1 MLKYD
6 GEEYNLSC
14 LFQWELL
21 SKLLTSMAKKQNE
34 INKIIRSGGININQN
49 VSDTNFDSLIEKD
62 DEPEIELPDSIGK
75 ELKEKFKNIDK
86 KLKNLNVLE
95 QWIKTLDKKTN
106 TLKDNFTGL
115 NDTVTILKKDVDD
128 NKNGIEELN
137 KKIED
142 LNNKHFKLVTEVPN
156 DENEE
161 KEIENEDENIKGILE
176 EKIIELQKDNE
187 SYKKDIANIKKEIN
201 DMKKDIEELKKKE
214 NSDNELNQKGIND
227 LISKFNS
234 FENNNKNLFNKI
246 SDLEKNQSKK
256 ELEEEK
262 KMEKKDDKESQI
274 SKEQM
279 NQILKLINDNKLKI
293 NDIQREIQSFPEKYN
308 MDPLKNQID
317 EIMQNFESVL
327 TKSDIIP
334 IKEKINDHQ
343 NEIDIIK
350 DNIQQQDEII
360 AKLKNDLLNFS
371 KKIESFSGM
380 LLMLQS
386 DAGSKVTSSSGGGTG
401 KGGVDP
407 VVFSN
412 AMKIINQQILSL
424 QNDCNEFKRNFNEI
438 LPLLNKLSTIDDL
451 RNLEEVLKA
460 LLEEYKLLAQRRFAD
475 KIDTQKNLKLLDTQ
489 IKHFINE
496 YIEKNEKGD
505 NWMLASKPVG
515 GYKCASCERYL
526 GELTNKFE
534 YLPWNKYPNR
544 DYVDKPY
551 RMGNGFSKMLQKLS
565 LDVKKESDGNNVNI
579 NNITIDDVENDEKRM
594 TSEEYNKKRT
604 VLPKVRASTND
615 DGKRINKET
624 QMENEKL
631 SDSLKA
637 KNIGFNDEAKVVKI
651 YKKIKN
657 INTDGK

>member
-34 INKIIRSGGININQN
+34 INNIIRSGGININQN
-49 VSDTNFDSLIEKD
+49 VSETNFESLLGKD
-62 DEPEIELPDSIGK
+62 DEPEIELPDSYGK
-75 ELKEKFKNIDK
+75 ELKEKLKNIDK
-86 KLKNLNVLE
+86 KLRNMNVLE
-95 QWIKTLDKKTN
+95 QWVKSLEKKTT
-106 TLKDNFTGL
+106 TLKDNFNGL
-115 NDTVTILKKDVDD
+115 NDTVTNLKKDVDN

-137 KKIED
+137 KKMED
-142 LNNKHFKLVTEVPN
+142 LNNKHFKLVTEVPS

-161 KEIENEDENIKGILE
+161 KENENINILE
-176 EKIIELQKDNE
+176 EKINELQKDNE
-187 SYKKDIANIKKEIN
+187 SYKNDIANIKKEIN

-214 NSDNELNQKGIND
+214 NSDNELNKKNLND

-234 FENNNKNLFNKI
+234 FENNNKNLFDKI
-246 SDLEKNQSKK
+246 SNIEKNQSKK
-256 ELEEEK
+256 EIEEEK
-262 KMEKKDDKESQI
+262 KSEKKDNESQI

-279 NQILKLINDNKLKI
+279 NQILKLINDNKLRI
-293 NDIQREIQSFPEKYN
+293 NDLQKEIQSFPEKYN

-317 EIMQNFESVL
+317 EIMQHFESVV

-334 IKEKINDHQ
+334 IKDKLIENQ

-350 DNIQQQDEII
+350 DNIQQQDELI

-380 LLMLQS
+380 LLMIQS
-386 DAGSKVTSSSGGGTG
+386 DAGNKVSSSSGGGSG

-438 LPLLNKLSTIDDL
+438 LPLLNKLSTVDDL

-565 LDVKKESDGNNVNI
+565 LDVKKEGDNNNDNI
-579 NNITIDDVENDEKRM
+579 NNIIIDDVDNDEKRF
-594 TSEEYNKKRT
+594 TSEDYNKKRT
-604 VLPKVRASTND
+604 VLPRVRASTND
-615 DGKRINKET
+615 DGKKINKET

-631 SDSLKA
+631 SDSLKT
-637 KNIGFNDEAKVVKI
+637 KTIGFNDEAKVVKI

>member
-1 MLKYD
+1 MLKFD

-21 SKLLTSMAKKQNE
+21 SKLLTSMAKRQNE
-34 INKIIRSGGININQN
+34 ITNIIKNGGINVNQN
-49 VSDTNFDSLIEKD
+49 VSDTNFESLLGKD
-62 DEPEIELPDSIGK
+62 DVQDIDLPDSYGK
-75 ELKEKFKNIDK
+75 ELKEKLKNIDK
-86 KLKNLNVLE
+86 KLKNMNILE
-95 QWIKTLDKKTN
+95 QWVKTLEKKTN

-115 NDTVTILKKDVDD
+115 NDTVTNLKKDVDD

-142 LNNKHFKLVTEVPN
+142 LNNKHFKLVTEVP
-156 DENEE
+156 
-161 KEIENEDENIKGILE
+161 KEGKEENEDFENVKEVLE
-176 EKIIELQKDNE
+176 EKINELQKDNE

-201 DMKKDIEELKKKE
+201 DMKKDIDELKQKQ
-214 NSDNELNQKGIND
+214 NSDNELNKKGLND

-234 FENNNKNLFNKI
+234 FENNNKDLFSKI
-246 SDLEKNQSKK
+246 SEIEKSKK
-256 ELEEEK
+256 DQEEK
-262 KMEKKDDKESQI
+262 KEEKKDNNEAQI
-274 SKEQM
+274 SKDQL

-293 NDIQREIQSFPEKYN
+293 NDLQKEIQLFPEKYN
-308 MDPLKNQID
+308 MTPLKTQID
-317 EIMQNFESVL
+317 EIIQNMELFL
-327 TKSDIIP
+327 TKSDLIP
-334 IKEKINDHQ
+334 VKEKLVDQQ

-451 RNLEEVLKA
+451 RNLEQVLKA

-565 LDVKKESDGNNVNI
+565 LDVKKDSDNNNVNV
-579 NNITIDDVENDEKRM
+579 NNITIDDIENDEKRI
-594 TSEEYNKKRT
+594 TTEEYNKKRT

-615 DGKRINKET
+615 DGKKINRET
-624 QMENEKL
+624 QIENEKL

>member
-1 MLKYD
+1 MLKFD

-21 SKLLTSMAKKQNE
+21 SKLLTSMAKRQNE
-34 INKIIRSGGININQN
+34 ITNIIKNGGINVNQN
-49 VSDTNFDSLIEKD
+49 VSDTNFESLLGKD
-62 DEPEIELPDSIGK
+62 DVQDIDLPDSYGK
-75 ELKEKFKNIDK
+75 ELKEKLKNIDK
-86 KLKNLNVLE
+86 KLKNMNILE
-95 QWIKTLDKKTN
+95 QWVKTLEKKTN

-115 NDTVTILKKDVDD
+115 NDTVTNLKKDVDD

-142 LNNKHFKLVTEVPN
+142 LNNKHFKLVTEVP
-156 DENEE
+156 
-161 KEIENEDENIKGILE
+161 KEGKEENEDFENVKEVLE
-176 EKIIELQKDNE
+176 EKINELQKDNE

-201 DMKKDIEELKKKE
+201 DMKKDIDELKQKQ
-214 NSDNELNQKGIND
+214 NSDNELNKKGLND

-234 FENNNKNLFNKI
+234 FENNNKDLLSKI
-246 SDLEKNQSKK
+246 SEIEKSKK
-256 ELEEEK
+256 DQEEEK
-262 KMEKKDDKESQI
+262 KEEKKDNNEAQI
-274 SKEQM
+274 SKDQL

-293 NDIQREIQSFPEKYN
+293 NDLQKEIQLFPEKYN
-308 MDPLKNQID
+308 MTPLKTQID
-317 EIMQNFESVL
+317 EIIQNMELFL
-327 TKSDIIP
+327 TKSDLIP
-334 IKEKINDHQ
+334 VKEKLVDQQ

-412 AMKIINQQILSL
+412 AMKIIKQQILSL

-451 RNLEEVLKA
+451 RNLEQVLKA

-565 LDVKKESDGNNVNI
+565 LDVKKEGDNNNDNI
-579 NNITIDDVENDEKRM
+579 NNIIIDDVDNDEKRF
-594 TSEEYNKKRT
+594 TSEDYNKKRT
-604 VLPKVRASTND
+604 VLPRVRASTND
-615 DGKRINKET
+615 DGKKINKET

-631 SDSLKA
+631 SDSLKT
-637 KNIGFNDEAKVVKI
+637 KTIGFNDEAKVVKI

>member
-1 MLKYD
+1 MLKFD

-21 SKLLTSMAKKQNE
+21 SKLLTSMAKRQNE
-34 INKIIRSGGININQN
+34 ITNIIKNGGINVNQN
-49 VSDTNFDSLIEKD
+49 VSDTNFESLLGKD
-62 DEPEIELPDSIGK
+62 DVQDIDLPDSYGK
-75 ELKEKFKNIDK
+75 ELKEKLKNIDK
-86 KLKNLNVLE
+86 KLKNMNILE
-95 QWIKTLDKKTN
+95 QWVKTLEKKTN

-115 NDTVTILKKDVDD
+115 NDTVTNLKKNVDD

-142 LNNKHFKLVTEVPN
+142 LNNKHFKLVTEVP
-156 DENEE
+156 
-161 KEIENEDENIKGILE
+161 KEGKEENEDFENVKEVLE
-176 EKIIELQKDNE
+176 EKINELQKDNE

-201 DMKKDIEELKKKE
+201 DMKKDIDELKQKQ
-214 NSDNELNQKGIND
+214 NSDNELNKKGLND

-234 FENNNKNLFNKI
+234 FENNNKDLFSKI
-246 SDLEKNQSKK
+246 SEIEKSKK
-256 ELEEEK
+256 DQEEEK
-262 KMEKKDDKESQI
+262 KEEKKDNNEAQI
-274 SKEQM
+274 SKDQL

-293 NDIQREIQSFPEKYN
+293 NDLQKEIQLFPEKYN
-308 MDPLKNQID
+308 MTPLKTQID
-317 EIMQNFESVL
+317 EIIQNMELFL
-327 TKSDIIP
+327 TKSDLIP
-334 IKEKINDHQ
+334 VKEKLVDQQ

-451 RNLEEVLKA
+451 RNLEQVLKA

-565 LDVKKESDGNNVNI
+565 LDVKKDSDNNNVNV
-579 NNITIDDVENDEKRM
+579 NNITIDDIENDEKRI
-594 TSEEYNKKRT
+594 TTEEYNKKRT

-615 DGKRINKET
+615 DGKKINRET
-624 QMENEKL
+624 QIENEKL

>member
-21 SKLLTSMAKKQNE
+21 SKLLTSMAKRQNE
-34 INKIIRSGGININQN
+34 ITNIIKNGGINVNQN
-49 VSDTNFDSLIEKD
+49 VSDTNFESLLGKD
-62 DEPEIELPDSIGK
+62 DVQDIDLPDSYGK
-75 ELKEKFKNIDK
+75 ELKEKLKNIDK
-86 KLKNLNVLE
+86 KLKNMNILE
-95 QWIKTLDKKTN
+95 QWVKTLEKKTN

-115 NDTVTILKKDVDD
+115 NDTVTNLKKDVDD

-142 LNNKHFKLVTEVPN
+142 LNNKHFKLVTEVP
-156 DENEE
+156 
-161 KEIENEDENIKGILE
+161 KEGKEENEDFENVKEVLE
-176 EKIIELQKDNE
+176 EKINELQKDNE

-201 DMKKDIEELKKKE
+201 DMKKDIDELKQKQ
-214 NSDNELNQKGIND
+214 NSDNELNKKGLND

-234 FENNNKNLFNKI
+234 FENNNKDLLSKI
-246 SDLEKNQSKK
+246 SEIEKSKK
-256 ELEEEK
+256 DQEEEK
-262 KMEKKDDKESQI
+262 KEEKKDNNEAQI
-274 SKEQM
+274 SKDQL

-293 NDIQREIQSFPEKYN
+293 NDLQKEIQLFPEKYN
-308 MDPLKNQID
+308 MTPLKTQID
-317 EIMQNFESVL
+317 EIIQNMELFL
-327 TKSDIIP
+327 TKSDLIP
-334 IKEKINDHQ
+334 VKEKLVDQQ

-451 RNLEEVLKA
+451 RNLEQVLKA

-565 LDVKKESDGNNVNI
+565 LDVKKDSDNNNVNV
-579 NNITIDDVENDEKRM
+579 NNITIDDIENDEKRI
-594 TSEEYNKKRT
+594 TTEEYNKKRT

-615 DGKRINKET
+615 DGKKINRET
-624 QMENEKL
+624 QIENEKL

>member
-1 MLKYD
+1 MLKFD

-21 SKLLTSMAKKQNE
+21 SKLLTSMAKRQNE
-34 INKIIRSGGININQN
+34 ITNIIKNGGINVNQN
-49 VSDTNFDSLIEKD
+49 VSDTNFDSLLGKD
-62 DEPEIELPDSIGK
+62 DVQDIDLPDSYGK
-75 ELKEKFKNIDK
+75 ELKEKLKNIDK
-86 KLKNLNVLE
+86 KLKNMNILE
-95 QWIKTLDKKTN
+95 QWVKTLEKKTN

-115 NDTVTILKKDVDD
+115 NDTVTNLKKDVDD

-142 LNNKHFKLVTEVPN
+142 LNNKHFKLVTEVP
-156 DENEE
+156 
-161 KEIENEDENIKGILE
+161 KEGKEENEDFENVKEVLE
-176 EKIIELQKDNE
+176 EKINELQKDNE

-201 DMKKDIEELKKKE
+201 DMKKDIDELKQKQ
-214 NSDNELNQKGIND
+214 NSDNELNKKGLND

-234 FENNNKNLFNKI
+234 FENNNKDLFSKI
-246 SDLEKNQSKK
+246 SEIEKSKK
-256 ELEEEK
+256 DQEEK
-262 KMEKKDDKESQI
+262 KEEKKDNNEAQI
-274 SKEQM
+274 SKDQL

-293 NDIQREIQSFPEKYN
+293 NDLQKEIQLFPEKYN
-308 MDPLKNQID
+308 MTPLKTQID
-317 EIMQNFESVL
+317 EIIQNMELFL
-327 TKSDIIP
+327 TKSDLIP
-334 IKEKINDHQ
+334 VKEKLVDQQ

-451 RNLEEVLKA
+451 RNLEQVLKA

-565 LDVKKESDGNNVNI
+565 LDVKKDSDNNNVNV
-579 NNITIDDVENDEKRM
+579 NNITIDDIENDEKRN
-594 TSEEYNKKRT
+594 TTEEYNKKRT

-615 DGKRINKET
+615 DGKKINRET
-624 QMENEKL
+624 QIENEKL

>member
-1 MLKYD
+1 MLKFD

-21 SKLLTSMAKKQNE
+21 SKLLTSMAKRQNE
-34 INKIIRSGGININQN
+34 ITNIIKNGGINVNQN
-49 VSDTNFDSLIEKD
+49 VSDTNFESLLGKD
-62 DEPEIELPDSIGK
+62 DVQDIDLPDSYGK
-75 ELKEKFKNIDK
+75 ELKEKLKNIDK
-86 KLKNLNVLE
+86 KLNNMNILE
-95 QWIKTLDKKTN
+95 QWVKTLEKKTN

-115 NDTVTILKKDVDD
+115 NDTVTNLKKDVDD

-142 LNNKHFKLVTEVPN
+142 LNNKHFKLVTEVP
-156 DENEE
+156 
-161 KEIENEDENIKGILE
+161 KEGKEENEDFENVKEVLE
-176 EKIIELQKDNE
+176 EKINELQKDNE

-201 DMKKDIEELKKKE
+201 DMKKDIDELKQKQ
-214 NSDNELNQKGIND
+214 NSDNELNKKGLND

-234 FENNNKNLFNKI
+234 FENNNKDLFSKI
-246 SDLEKNQSKK
+246 SEIEKSKK
-256 ELEEEK
+256 DQEEK
-262 KMEKKDDKESQI
+262 KEEKKDNNEAQI
-274 SKEQM
+274 SKDQL

-293 NDIQREIQSFPEKYN
+293 NDLQKEIQLFPEKYN
-308 MDPLKNQID
+308 MTPLKTQID
-317 EIMQNFESVL
+317 EIIQNMELFL
-327 TKSDIIP
+327 TKSDLIP
-334 IKEKINDHQ
+334 VKEKLVDQQ

-451 RNLEEVLKA
+451 RNLEQVLKA

-565 LDVKKESDGNNVNI
+565 LDVKKDSDNNNVNV
-579 NNITIDDVENDEKRM
+579 NNITIDDIENDEKRI
-594 TSEEYNKKRT
+594 TTEEYNKKRT

-615 DGKRINKET
+615 DGKKINRET
-624 QMENEKL
+624 QIENEKL

>member
-1 MLKYD
+1 MLKFD

-21 SKLLTSMAKKQNE
+21 SKLLTSMAKRQNE
-34 INKIIRSGGININQN
+34 ITNIIKNGGINVNQN
-49 VSDTNFDSLIEKD
+49 VSDTNFESLLGKD
-62 DEPEIELPDSIGK
+62 DVQDIDLPDSYGK
-75 ELKEKFKNIDK
+75 ELKEKLKNIDK
-86 KLKNLNVLE
+86 KLKNMNILE
-95 QWIKTLDKKTN
+95 QWVKTLEKKTN

-115 NDTVTILKKDVDD
+115 NDTVTNLKKDVDD

-142 LNNKHFKLVTEVPN
+142 LNNKHFKLVTEVP
-156 DENEE
+156 
-161 KEIENEDENIKGILE
+161 KEGKEENEDFENVKEVLE
-176 EKIIELQKDNE
+176 EKINELQKDNE

-201 DMKKDIEELKKKE
+201 DMKKDIDELKQKQ
-214 NSDNELNQKGIND
+214 NSDNELNKKGLND

-234 FENNNKNLFNKI
+234 FENNNKDLFSKI
-246 SDLEKNQSKK
+246 SEIEKSKK
-256 ELEEEK
+256 DQEEEK
-262 KMEKKDDKESQI
+262 KEEKKDNNEAQI
-274 SKEQM
+274 SKDQL

-293 NDIQREIQSFPEKYN
+293 NDLQKEIQLFPEKYN
-308 MDPLKNQID
+308 MTPLKTQID
-317 EIMQNFESVL
+317 EIIQNMELFL
-327 TKSDIIP
+327 TKSDLIP
-334 IKEKINDHQ
+334 IKEKLVDQQ

-438 LPLLNKLSTIDDL
+438 LPLLNKLSTVDDL

-565 LDVKKESDGNNVNI
+565 LDVKKDSDNNNVNV
-579 NNITIDDVENDEKRM
+579 NNITIDDIENDEKRI
-594 TSEEYNKKRT
+594 TTEEYNKKRT

-615 DGKRINKET
+615 DGKKINRET
-624 QMENEKL
+624 QIENEKL

>member
-1 MLKYD
+1 MLKFD

-21 SKLLTSMAKKQNE
+21 SKLLTSMAKRQNE
-34 INKIIRSGGININQN
+34 ITNIIKNGGINVNQN
-49 VSDTNFDSLIEKD
+49 VSDTNFESLLGKD
-62 DEPEIELPDSIGK
+62 DVQDIDLPDSYGK
-75 ELKEKFKNIDK
+75 ELKEKLKNIDK
-86 KLKNLNVLE
+86 KLKNMNILE
-95 QWIKTLDKKTN
+95 QWVKTLEKKTN

-115 NDTVTILKKDVDD
+115 NDTVTNLKKDVDD

-142 LNNKHFKLVTEVPN
+142 LNNKHFKLVTEVP
-156 DENEE
+156 
-161 KEIENEDENIKGILE
+161 KEGKEENEDFENVKEVLE
-176 EKIIELQKDNE
+176 EKINELQKDNE

-201 DMKKDIEELKKKE
+201 DMKKDIDELKQKQ
-214 NSDNELNQKGIND
+214 NSDNELNKKGLND

-234 FENNNKNLFNKI
+234 FENNNKDLLSKI
-246 SDLEKNQSKK
+246 SEIEKSKK
-256 ELEEEK
+256 DQEEK
-262 KMEKKDDKESQI
+262 KEEKKDNNEAQI
-274 SKEQM
+274 SKDQL

-293 NDIQREIQSFPEKYN
+293 NDLQKEIQLFPEKYN
-308 MDPLKNQID
+308 MTPLKTQID
-317 EIMQNFESVL
+317 EIIQNMELFL
-327 TKSDIIP
+327 TKSDLIP
-334 IKEKINDHQ
+334 VKEKLVDQQ

-451 RNLEEVLKA
+451 RNLEQVLKA

-565 LDVKKESDGNNVNI
+565 LDVKKDSDNNNVNV
-579 NNITIDDVENDEKRM
+579 NNITIDDIENDEKRI
-594 TSEEYNKKRT
+594 TTEEYNKKRT

-615 DGKRINKET
+615 DGKKINRET
-624 QMENEKL
+624 QIENEKL

>member
-1 MLKYD
+1 MLKFD

-21 SKLLTSMAKKQNE
+21 SKLLTSMAKRQNE
-34 INKIIRSGGININQN
+34 ITNIIKNGGINVNQN
-49 VSDTNFDSLIEKD
+49 VSDTNFDSLLGKD
-62 DEPEIELPDSIGK
+62 DVQDIDLPDSYGK
-75 ELKEKFKNIDK
+75 ELKEKLKNIDK
-86 KLKNLNVLE
+86 KLKNMNILE
-95 QWIKTLDKKTN
+95 QWVKTLEKKTN

-115 NDTVTILKKDVDD
+115 NDTVTNLKKDVDD

-142 LNNKHFKLVTEVPN
+142 LNNKHFKLVTEVP
-156 DENEE
+156 
-161 KEIENEDENIKGILE
+161 KEGKEENEDFENVKEVLE
-176 EKIIELQKDNE
+176 EKINELQKDNE

-201 DMKKDIEELKKKE
+201 DMKKDIDELKQKQ
-214 NSDNELNQKGIND
+214 NSDNELNKKGLND

-234 FENNNKNLFNKI
+234 FENNNKDLLSKI
-246 SDLEKNQSKK
+246 SEIEKSKK
-256 ELEEEK
+256 DQEEK
-262 KMEKKDDKESQI
+262 KEEKKDNNEAQI
-274 SKEQM
+274 SKDQL

-293 NDIQREIQSFPEKYN
+293 NDLQKEIQLFPEKYN
-308 MDPLKNQID
+308 MTPLKTQID
-317 EIMQNFESVL
+317 EIIQNMELFL
-327 TKSDIIP
+327 TKSDLIP
-334 IKEKINDHQ
+334 VKEKLVDQQ

-451 RNLEEVLKA
+451 RNLEQVLKA

-565 LDVKKESDGNNVNI
+565 LDVKKDSDNNNVNV
-579 NNITIDDVENDEKRM
+579 NNITIDDIENDEKRN
-594 TSEEYNKKRT
+594 TTEEYNKKRT

-615 DGKRINKET
+615 DGKKINRET
-624 QMENEKL
+624 QIENEKL

>member
-1 MLKYD
+1 MLKFD

-21 SKLLTSMAKKQNE
+21 SKLLTSMAKRQNE
-34 INKIIRSGGININQN
+34 ITNIIKNGGINVNQN
-49 VSDTNFDSLIEKD
+49 VSDTNFESLLGKD
-62 DEPEIELPDSIGK
+62 DVQDIDLPDSYGK
-75 ELKEKFKNIDK
+75 ELKEKLKNIDK
-86 KLKNLNVLE
+86 KLKNMNILE
-95 QWIKTLDKKTN
+95 QWVKTLEKKTN

-115 NDTVTILKKDVDD
+115 NDTVTNLKKDVDD

-142 LNNKHFKLVTEVPN
+142 LNNKHFKLVTEVP
-156 DENEE
+156 
-161 KEIENEDENIKGILE
+161 KEGKEENEDFENVKEVLE
-176 EKIIELQKDNE
+176 EKINELQKDNE

-201 DMKKDIEELKKKE
+201 DMKKDIDELKQKQ
-214 NSDNELNQKGIND
+214 NSDNELNKKGLND

-234 FENNNKNLFNKI
+234 FENNNKDLLSKI
-246 SDLEKNQSKK
+246 SEIEKSKK
-256 ELEEEK
+256 DQEEK
-262 KMEKKDDKESQI
+262 KEEKKDNNEAQI
-274 SKEQM
+274 SKDQL

-293 NDIQREIQSFPEKYN
+293 NDLQKEIQLFPEKYN
-308 MDPLKNQID
+308 MTPLKTQID
-317 EIMQNFESVL
+317 EIIQNMELFL
-327 TKSDIIP
+327 TKSDLIP
-334 IKEKINDHQ
+334 VKEKLVDQQ

-451 RNLEEVLKA
+451 RNLEQVLKA

-565 LDVKKESDGNNVNI
+565 LDVKKDSDNNNVNV
-579 NNITIDDVENDEKRM
+579 NNITIDDIENDEKRN
-594 TSEEYNKKRT
+594 TTEEYNKKRT

-615 DGKRINKET
+615 DGKKINRET
-624 QMENEKL
+624 QIENEKL

>member
-1 MLKYD
+1 MLKFD

-21 SKLLTSMAKKQNE
+21 SKLLTSMAKRQNE
-34 INKIIRSGGININQN
+34 ITNIIKNGGINVNQN
-49 VSDTNFDSLIEKD
+49 VSDTNFESLLGKD
-62 DEPEIELPDSIGK
+62 DVQDIDLPDSYGK
-75 ELKEKFKNIDK
+75 ELKEKLKNIDK
-86 KLKNLNVLE
+86 KLKNMNILE
-95 QWIKTLDKKTN
+95 QWVKTLEKKTN

-115 NDTVTILKKDVDD
+115 NNKVTNLKKDVDN

-137 KKIED
+137 KKMED
-142 LNNKHFKLVTEVPN
+142 LNNKHFKLVTEVP
-156 DENEE
+156 
-161 KEIENEDENIKGILE
+161 KEGKEENEDFENVKEVLE
-176 EKIIELQKDNE
+176 EKINELQKDNE

-201 DMKKDIEELKKKE
+201 DMKKDIDELKQKQ
-214 NSDNELNQKGIND
+214 NSDNELNKKGLND

-234 FENNNKNLFNKI
+234 FKNNNKDLFRKI
-246 SDLEKNQSKK
+246 SEIEKSKK
-256 ELEEEK
+256 DQEEK
-262 KMEKKDDKESQI
+262 KEEKKDNNEAQI
-274 SKEQM
+274 SKDQL

-293 NDIQREIQSFPEKYN
+293 NDLQKEIQLLPEKYN
-308 MDPLKNQID
+308 MTPLKTQID
-317 EIMQNFESVL
+317 EIIQNMELFL
-327 TKSDIIP
+327 TKSDLIP
-334 IKEKINDHQ
+334 VKEKLVDQQ

-438 LPLLNKLSTIDDL
+438 LPLLNKLSTVDDL

-565 LDVKKESDGNNVNI
+565 LDVKKDSDNNNVNV
-579 NNITIDDVENDEKRM
+579 NNITIDDIENDEKRI
-594 TSEEYNKKRT
+594 TTEEYNKKRT

-615 DGKRINKET
+615 DGKKINRET
-624 QMENEKL
+624 QIENEKL

>member
-1 MLKYD
+1 MLKFD

-21 SKLLTSMAKKQNE
+21 SKLLTSMAKRQNE
-34 INKIIRSGGININQN
+34 ITNIIKNGGINVNQN
-49 VSDTNFDSLIEKD
+49 VSDTNFDSLLGKD
-62 DEPEIELPDSIGK
+62 DVQDIDLPDSYGK
-75 ELKEKFKNIDK
+75 ELKEKLKNIDK
-86 KLKNLNVLE
+86 KLKNMNILE
-95 QWIKTLDKKTN
+95 QWVKTLEKKTN

-115 NDTVTILKKDVDD
+115 NDTVTNLKKNVDD

-142 LNNKHFKLVTEVPN
+142 LNNKHFKLVTEVP
-156 DENEE
+156 
-161 KEIENEDENIKGILE
+161 KEGKEENEDFENVKEVLE
-176 EKIIELQKDNE
+176 EKINELQKDNE

-201 DMKKDIEELKKKE
+201 DMKKDIDELKQKQ
-214 NSDNELNQKGIND
+214 NSDNELNKKGLND

-234 FENNNKNLFNKI
+234 FENNNKDLFSKI
-246 SDLEKNQSKK
+246 SEIEKSKK
-256 ELEEEK
+256 DQEEK
-262 KMEKKDDKESQI
+262 KEEKKDNNEAQI
-274 SKEQM
+274 SKDQL

-293 NDIQREIQSFPEKYN
+293 NDLQKEIQLFPEKYN
-308 MDPLKNQID
+308 MTPLKTQID
-317 EIMQNFESVL
+317 EIIQNMELFL
-327 TKSDIIP
+327 TKSDLIP
-334 IKEKINDHQ
+334 VKEKLVDQQ

-451 RNLEEVLKA
+451 RNLEQVLKA

-565 LDVKKESDGNNVNI
+565 LDVKKDSDNNNVNV
-579 NNITIDDVENDEKRM
+579 NNITIDDIENDEKRN
-594 TSEEYNKKRT
+594 TTEEYNKKRT

-615 DGKRINKET
+615 DGKKINRET
-624 QMENEKL
+624 QIENEKL

>member
-1 MLKYD
+1 MLKFD

-21 SKLLTSMAKKQNE
+21 SKLLTSMAKRQNE
-34 INKIIRSGGININQN
+34 ITNIIKNGGINVNQN
-49 VSDTNFDSLIEKD
+49 VSDTNFESLLGKD
-62 DEPEIELPDSIGK
+62 DVQDIDLPDSYGK
-75 ELKEKFKNIDK
+75 ELKEKLKNIDK
-86 KLKNLNVLE
+86 KLKNMNILE
-95 QWIKTLDKKTN
+95 QWVKTLEKKTN

-115 NDTVTILKKDVDD
+115 NDTVTNLKKDVDD

-142 LNNKHFKLVTEVPN
+142 LNNKHFKLVTEVP
-156 DENEE
+156 
-161 KEIENEDENIKGILE
+161 KEGKEENEDFENVKEVLE
-176 EKIIELQKDNE
+176 EKINELQKDNE

-201 DMKKDIEELKKKE
+201 DMKKDIDELKQKQ
-214 NSDNELNQKGIND
+214 NSDNELNKKGLND

-234 FENNNKNLFNKI
+234 FENNNKDLFSKI
-246 SDLEKNQSKK
+246 SEIEKSKK
-256 ELEEEK
+256 DQEEK
-262 KMEKKDDKESQI
+262 KEEKKDNNEAQI
-274 SKEQM
+274 SKDQL

-293 NDIQREIQSFPEKYN
+293 NDLQKEIQLFPEKYN
-308 MDPLKNQID
+308 MTPLKTQID
-317 EIMQNFESVL
+317 EIIQNMELFL
-327 TKSDIIP
+327 TKSDLIP
-334 IKEKINDHQ
+334 VKEKLVDQQ

-565 LDVKKESDGNNVNI
+565 LDVKKDSDNNNVNV

-615 DGKRINKET
+615 DGKKINRET
-624 QMENEKL
+624 QIENEKL

>member
-1 MLKYD
+1 MLKFD

-21 SKLLTSMAKKQNE
+21 SKLLTSMAKRQNE
-34 INKIIRSGGININQN
+34 ITNIIKNGGINVNQN
-49 VSDTNFDSLIEKD
+49 VSDTNFESLLGKD
-62 DEPEIELPDSIGK
+62 DVQDIDLPDSYGK
-75 ELKEKFKNIDK
+75 ELKEKLKNIDK
-86 KLKNLNVLE
+86 KLKNMNILE
-95 QWIKTLDKKTN
+95 QWVKTLEKKTN

-115 NDTVTILKKDVDD
+115 NDTVTNLKKDVDD

-142 LNNKHFKLVTEVPN
+142 LNNKHFKLVTEVP
-156 DENEE
+156 
-161 KEIENEDENIKGILE
+161 KEGKEENEDFENVKEVLE
-176 EKIIELQKDNE
+176 EKINELQKDNE

-201 DMKKDIEELKKKE
+201 DMKKDIDELKQKQ
-214 NSDNELNQKGIND
+214 NSDNELNKKGLND

-234 FENNNKNLFNKI
+234 FENNNKDLFSKI
-246 SDLEKNQSKK
+246 SEIEKSKK
-256 ELEEEK
+256 AQEEK
-262 KMEKKDDKESQI
+262 KEEKKDNNEAQI
-274 SKEQM
+274 SKDQL

-293 NDIQREIQSFPEKYN
+293 NDLQKEIQLFPEKYN
-308 MDPLKNQID
+308 MTPLKTQID
-317 EIMQNFESVL
+317 EIIQNMELFL
-327 TKSDIIP
+327 TKSDLIP
-334 IKEKINDHQ
+334 VKEKLVDQQ

-451 RNLEEVLKA
+451 RNLEQVLKA

-565 LDVKKESDGNNVNI
+565 LDVKKDSDNNNVNV
-579 NNITIDDVENDEKRM
+579 NNITIDDIENDEKRI
-594 TSEEYNKKRT
+594 TTEEYNKKRT

-615 DGKRINKET
+615 DGKKINRET
-624 QMENEKL
+624 QIENEKL

>member
-1 MLKYD
+1 MLKFD

-21 SKLLTSMAKKQNE
+21 SKLLTSMAKRQNE
-34 INKIIRSGGININQN
+34 ITNIIKNGGINVNQN
-49 VSDTNFDSLIEKD
+49 VSDTNFESLLGKD
-62 DEPEIELPDSIGK
+62 DVQDIDLPDSYGK
-75 ELKEKFKNIDK
+75 ELKEKLKNIDK
-86 KLKNLNVLE
+86 KLKNMNILE
-95 QWIKTLDKKTN
+95 QWVKTLEKKTN

-115 NDTVTILKKDVDD
+115 NDTVTNLKKDVDD

-142 LNNKHFKLVTEVPN
+142 LNNKHFKLVTEVP
-156 DENEE
+156 
-161 KEIENEDENIKGILE
+161 KEGKEENEDFENVKEVLE
-176 EKIIELQKDNE
+176 EKINELQKDNE

-201 DMKKDIEELKKKE
+201 DMKKDIDELKQKQ
-214 NSDNELNQKGIND
+214 NSDNELNKKGLND

-234 FENNNKNLFNKI
+234 FENNNKDLFSKI
-246 SDLEKNQSKK
+246 SEIEKSKK
-256 ELEEEK
+256 DQEEEK
-262 KMEKKDDKESQI
+262 KEEKKDNNEAQI
-274 SKEQM
+274 SKDQL

-293 NDIQREIQSFPEKYN
+293 NDLQKEIQLFPEKYN
-308 MDPLKNQID
+308 MTPLKTQID
-317 EIMQNFESVL
+317 EIIQNMELFL
-327 TKSDIIP
+327 TKSDLIP
-334 IKEKINDHQ
+334 VKEKLVDQQ

-451 RNLEEVLKA
+451 RNLEQVLKA

-565 LDVKKESDGNNVNI
+565 LDVKKDSDNNNVNV
-579 NNITIDDVENDEKRM
+579 NNITIDDIENDEKRI
-594 TSEEYNKKRT
+594 TTEEYNKKRT

-615 DGKRINKET
+615 DGKKINRET
-624 QMENEKL
+624 QIENEKL